1 MRLRVL
7 LEPRHGGSYDDML
20 GLARATEE
28 AGLDAF
34 FRSDHYLGVDEAD
47 QSYEPTDSWATLAG
61 LARDTT
67 RIRLG
72 TLVTAG
78 TFRLPGVLAVTVAT
92 VDAMSGGRV
101 ELGLGTGWYDRE
113 HASFG
118 VPFPSLKERF
128 DRLEEQLAIISGLW
142 GLEPGDSFDF
152 AGEHYRIESAKNPPR
167 PAQAGGPPIVIGG
180 GGPKRTPAI
189 AARYAT
195 EYNGS
200 FPDGIADRFGRFRE
214 ACRRIGRDP
223 DEANLSAVLPVACGT
238 TRAEAERRFE
248 QIGTVPL
255 REQAV
260 VGGVDAVAER
270 VRELGKAGADTIYFH
285 LYDVDDTD
293 HVHLLGQVA
302 EAV

>member
-7 LEPRHGGSYDDML
+7 LEPRHGGSYDEML

-47 QSYEPTDSWATLAG
+47 RSYEPTDSWATLAG
-61 LARDTT
+61 LARDTS

-113 HASFG
+113 HAAFG
-118 VPFPSLKERF
+118 VPFPPLKERF
-128 DRLEEQLAIISGLW
+128 DRLEEQLAIVSGLW
-142 GLEPGDSFDF
+142 GMAPGETFDF
-152 AGEHYRIESAKNPPR
+152 EGEHFRIDGAANPPR

-189 AARYAT
+189 AARFAT
-195 EYNGS
+195 EYNGA
-200 FPDGIADRFGRFRE
+200 FPEGIADRFTRFRE

-223 DEANLSAVLPVACGT
+223 DEAHLSAVLPVACGT
-238 TRAEAERRFE
+238 TPAQAQRRFE
-248 QIGTVPL
+248 QIGTEPL
-255 REQAV
+255 REEAV
-260 VGGVDAVAER
+260 VGDVDAVAER
-270 VRELGKAGADTIYFH
+270 VRELAKVGADTVYFH
-285 LYDVDDTD
+285 LYDVDDLD

-302 EAV
+302 ESV